1 LVTTVPAL
9 SWCMTASGHP
19 RTGHPVLFGIQCPL
33 RPTNDR
39 TGMAAQNLAKG
50 QSQKSI
56 SSSARTS
63 SDGGTVNPSALAVL
77 RWIDSEVV
85 LCRCLHRQTGSLLAL
100 EDTVHISRGADV
112 WFDCIGSIRDYLVVV
127 PHLDPKAL
135 KGVPGT
141 WNIFRV
147 EQ

>member
-1 LVTTVPAL
+1 
-9 SWCMTASGHP
+9 
-19 RTGHPVLFGIQCPL
+19 
-33 RPTNDR
+33 
-39 TGMAAQNLAKG
+39 MAAQNLAKG

-63 SDGGTVNPSALAVL
+63 SYGGTVNPSALAVL
-77 RWIDSEVV
+77 RLIARV

-112 WFDCIGSIRDYLVVV
+112 WFDCIGPIRDYLVVV